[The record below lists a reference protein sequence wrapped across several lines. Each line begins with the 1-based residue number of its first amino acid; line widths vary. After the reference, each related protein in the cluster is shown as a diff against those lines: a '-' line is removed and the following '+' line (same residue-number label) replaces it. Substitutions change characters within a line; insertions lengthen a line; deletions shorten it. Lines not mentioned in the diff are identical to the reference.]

1 MKRTTYL
8 LILILMLLPGLLLPA
23 YAQGEL
29 GYAVRV
35 TPESCVRGET
45 VEVLI
50 SLDNYTADVPAI
62 LDIQVDLGGIDETVL
77 EVVSCSS
84 MLQDPGS
91 ATVTVKY
98 SETNKRV
105 RLICM
110 NLQNEPLSLENQD
123 LLKVV
128 LKVKEDVTADG
139 SVNLPLSVKLT
150 NVDRE
155 NITLTGQVPVQYTLR
170 PVYDVDIAWGDL
182 SYTYTDGTWNPE
194 TYRYEGAGWSADGEN
209 GGEIRLTNNGAPV
222 TAVLTYTTDRTDIRG
237 SFDKQQLVLGRE
249 ESGSAVLLL
258 EGQPREDLNHTV
270 IGKVTITLE

>member
-29 GYAVRV
+29 GYALKV

-84 MLQDPGS
+84 LLQDPGS

-139 SVNLPLSVKLT
+139 SINLPLTVKLT

-194 TYRYEGAGWSADGEN
+194 TLRYEGAGWSADREDGDV
-209 GGEIRLTNNGAPV
+209 ISLTNNGAPV
-222 TAVLTYTTDRTDIRG
+222 TAVLTYTTDRTDIQG
-237 SFDKQQLVLGRE
+237 SFDKEQLVLGRE
-249 ESGSAVLLL
+249 ESDSAVLSL
-258 EGQPREDLNHTV
+258 EGQPQENLNHTV

>member
-29 GYAVRV
+29 GYAVKV
-35 TPESCVRGET
+35 SPESCVRGET

-62 LDIQVDLGGIDETVL
+62 LDIQVDLGGIDEEVL

-84 MLQDPGS
+84 MLQDPGT

-110 NLQNEPLSLENQD
+110 NLQNDPLSLTNQD

-139 SVNLPLSVKLT
+139 TLNLPLTVKLT

-182 SYTYTDGTWNPE
+182 SYTYTDGTWNPN
-194 TYRYEGAGWSADGEN
+194 TLRYEGAGWNPDTE
-209 GGEIRLTNNGAPV
+209 GGDVISLTNNGAPV
-222 TAVLTYTTDRTDIRG
+222 TAHFRYTTDRTDIQG
-237 SFDKQQLVLGRE
+237 TFDKVQLVLGRE
-249 ESGSAVLLL
+249 ASGSAVLSLF
-258 EGQPREDLNHTV
+258 GQPQENLNQTV

>member
-84 MLQDPGS
+84 MLQDPGT

-123 LLKVV
+123 LLKVI

-222 TAVLTYTTDRTDIRG
+222 TAVLTYTTDRTDIQG